1 MEFLFNTT
9 LLILRRA
16 GKILLELW
24 PYVVVGVLIGEVIK
38 YTSWTKLIHKFIS
51 RSPLQSVF
59 FAVILGMVSPLCTYG
74 TVPIVLQIFR
84 SGVHLS
90 PLVAFLSASTLM
102 NPQLFV
108 ITMGGLG
115 LEMALVRAGAVFIF
129 GLILGLI
136 IYKIPLPWITNPG
149 ALEDKKKEEE
159 NKKRPKKVFTFK
171 KFIKDLGNSVQFV
184 GFYLIIGILLG
195 AFVEVVVP
203 AKWIIT
209 LFQPGS
215 WYSVLLAIT
224 LGVPLYACGGG
235 TIPLI
240 RSFMEQGMSK
250 GAALGFL
257 LVGPATRITPL
268 MALATIIK
276 PWVIAVYVTMI
287 MLFSLVT
294 GIIYG

>member
-1 MEFLFNTT
+1 MEFVFNTT
-9 LLILRRA
+9 MSIFRRA

-24 PYVVVGVLIGEVIK
+24 PYILVGVLIGEVIK
-38 YTSWTKLIHKFIS
+38 YTSWTKLLYKVIS

-59 FAVILGMVSPLCTYG
+59 FAVILGMISPLCTYG
-74 TVPIVLQIFR
+74 TVPIVLQVFR
-84 SGVHLS
+84 SGIHLS

-102 NPQLFV
+102 NPQLFI

-115 LEMALVRAGAVFIF
+115 LEMALVRAGAVFLF
-129 GLILGLI
+129 GIILGLI
-136 IYKIPLPWITNPG
+136 IYKIPLPWIANPG
-149 ALEDKKKEEE
+149 ALEEKKKQED
-159 NKKRPKKVFTFK
+159 NKNRPKKVFK
-171 KFIKDLGNSVQFV
+171 WIKLAKDLFNSLQFV

-203 AKWIIT
+203 ARWIIKY
-209 LFQPGS
+209 FKPGS

-224 LGVPLYACGGG
+224 MGVPLYACGGG

-240 RSFMEQGMSK
+240 RSFIKEGMSK

-276 PWVIAVYVTMI
+276 PWVIVAYVILI
-287 MLFSLVT
+287 MLFSLIT
-294 GIIYG
+294 GVLYG